1 MTGLF
6 LKYLTQW
13 LLLFIFGKLLF
24 YPYISNWLQFI
35 ASLTMELECIPQN
48 YGLSPDYNNFYV
60 NRSLTGEGKILILQ
74 QIKLKGELYFLQV
87 VFLQQM
93 ITCTVRYYLWSL
105 KRVFSLLIVLITW
118 NVFYCFFIGFCL
130 DILLKF
136 FPLFTRLS
144 SYPKCSLNSSLVQS
158 TTFRFQLAFG

>member
-1 MTGLF
+1 MLCDWVVSEIPYTIIIIIIIF
-6 LKYLTQW
+6 
-13 LLLFIFGKLLF
+13 FGKLLF

-60 NRSLTGEGKILILQ
+60 NRSLTGEDKILILQ

-118 NVFYCFFIGFCL
+118 NVFYCFIIGFCL
-130 DILLKF
+130 EIF
-136 FPLFTRLS
+136 FLIFFLPFSRLS
-144 SYPKCSLNSSLVQS
+144 SYLNV
-158 TTFRFQLAFG
+158 A